1 MAKRAPDATVMTQTA
16 LLPGMLA
23 YDDLEGPS
31 GAWQALVDHAKV
43 RHHLEGGGR
52 VHIALEAGWFRAYP
66 AAPLPPVAIVTS
78 RLVTSSKP
86 GGTVIDAEGIHT
98 IQADGT
104 LGPWTPHWG
113 MPGAEAPC

>member
-1 MAKRAPDATVMTQTA
+1 MTQTA

-31 GAWQALVDHAKV
+31 GAWQALVDHDKV

-52 VHIALEAGWFRAYP
+52 VHIALEGGWFRAYP
-66 AAPLPPVAIVTS
+66 AAPLPPVVITS
-78 RLVTSSKP
+78 RIATGTQP
-86 GGTVIDAEGIHT
+86 GATVISQDGVFT
-98 IQADGT
+98 VQADGS
-104 LGPWTPHWG
+104 LGPWTPRCG

>member
-23 YDDLEGPS
+23 YDD
-31 GAWQALVDHAKV
+31 
-43 RHHLEGGGR
+43 LEGGGR